1 MVTQSK
7 SLAAAV
13 PGGSS
18 NLIRPRRAASCS
30 NALTLAM
37 YEAMT
42 APLEGANA
50 DDSVHCVLVAGVPG
64 AFSAGKAI
72 PLAINSVRKR
82 VYRAAV
88 RLGRADQAGKLS
100 VDFSLLGEASAAS
113 CRCGV
118 VEGCWRTEP
127 AKPSDRFLG
136 ASCVPLNPPY
146 QPAAR

>member
-42 APLEGANA
+42 AALEGANV

-72 PLAINSVRKR
+72 HV
-82 VYRAAV
+82 
-88 RLGRADQAGKLS
+88 KLH
-100 VDFSLLGEASAAS
+100 
-113 CRCGV
+113 
-118 VEGCWRTEP
+118 TT
-127 AKPSDRFLG
+127 
-136 ASCVPLNPPY
+136 
-146 QPAAR
+146 